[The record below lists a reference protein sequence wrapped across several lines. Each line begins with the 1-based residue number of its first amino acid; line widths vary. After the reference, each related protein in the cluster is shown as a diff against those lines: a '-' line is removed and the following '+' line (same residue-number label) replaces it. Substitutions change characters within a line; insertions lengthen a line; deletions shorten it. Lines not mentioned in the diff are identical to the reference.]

1 MLCHILFFLL
11 HDRLLTAMD
20 YLDTIA
26 SCLVEGHSKGE
37 PRVRRPE
44 TEVGCGNSRFWM
56 RISGMKI
63 TAMRPGLFD
72 NLNYCLIDL

>member
-26 SCLVEGHSKGE
+26 SCLAEGHSKGDL
-37 PRVRRPE
+37 RVRRPK
-44 TEVGCGNSRFWM
+44 TEVGCGNGRFWM

-63 TAMRPGLFD
+63 RAMQRG
-72 NLNYCLIDL
+72 